1 MAAQVPAIFN
11 PNNRFFYDDLLKKC
25 VGTHMK
31 ESVNSAILASVAF
44 ITTKSS
50 MWIRKKK
57 AYNGSIYF
65 EFATDLK
72 GISTKHKVIIR
83 SDTGEDSDVTTSTKL
98 KDLLLQASIAKICY
112 TDVNFMPYPPN
123 APKYN
128 PEFFNLFLGF
138 RAQPAERIK
147 PNLVNPIIRHVH
159 EVWCAEDKQ
168 LTIYILNWLA
178 FLIQNPDKKPE
189 RILGRE
195 NFLSTTRL
203 EDVMGRFNAASLIT
217 EPYISIEEKG
227 IDVKVIDDFAG
238 YMILSNHAMPI
249 RIEMGDERFVALN
262 VSAKYKGNRE
272 YFSSLVKVLE
282 NPDTASSFMSYLLS
296 RDLTGFNPRSIP
308 DTQMKRELIEA
319 SIPNPQRFIQYYLEM
334 MWPDNCDTLEIPCT
348 NFYSTY
354 QNWCSEKGENKTLSD
369 NKFGMEIKQFTP
381 KMRVSR
387 SGTRINY
394 YILDKAKIVENFS
407 KVIQDVQDV
416 QEAPVEGVKL
426 VAEKP
431 AEEKPAEE
439 KPAEKKPEPAEE
451 KSAPV
456 IRKTPPP
463 LPPKPDHLKERQQEL
478 REEQP
483 DPDEDTNES
492 DTDEPIDNFSDC
504 YLSDEKPD
512 QEEPTPEPDDDYDV
526 LDNLLSDSD
535 TTTVDPTPEQQPE
548 SPAESS
554 ASVTK
559 PDPEPAPEEQ
569 FIPEPDTEPEVD
581 RDPEP
586 KEGTRAHWAW
596 HERHRWDR
604 KPWVKNSKD
613 QAFDDL
619 YNTSKELWAKY
630 QDASDEYDWE
640 ILAFEI
646 EECPTTR
653 IEDEYQYYLI
663 EVVDR
668 FKDWIEYNGY
678 LPKIPSHKGKAREIP
693 EERPKTDMEREW
705 EAANGLID
713 DWDEEDLDCVCSKI
727 DSF

>member
-25 VGTHMK
+25 IGTHTK
-31 ESVNSAILASVAF
+31 ESINSAISASVAF
-44 ITTKSS
+44 ITTKSG

-65 EFATDLK
+65 EFAADLK
-72 GISTKHKVIIR
+72 GISTKHKVSIR
-83 SDTGEDSDVTTSTKL
+83 SDAGEDDGMTTSIKL
-98 KDLLLQASIAKICY
+98 KDLLIQASVTKICY

-138 RAQPAERIK
+138 RAQPAEHIK

-159 EVWCAEDKQ
+159 ESPRCGKNI
-168 LTIYILNWLA
+168 LTDFIG
-178 FLIQNPDKKPE
+178 E

-203 EDVMGRFNAASLIT
+203 EDVMGRFNAAVRAKKLIILNECDMSGKEWHGANNRLKSLIT

-272 YFSSLVKVLE
+272 YFGSLVKVLE

-296 RDLTGFNPRSIP
+296 RDLTSFNPRSIP
-308 DTQMKRELIEA
+308 DTQMKQELIEA

-369 NKFGMEIKQFTP
+369 NKFGMEIKQFIP
-381 KMRVSR
+381 KTRPRR
-387 SGTRINY
+387 SGARINY
-394 YILDKAKIVENFS
+394 YILDKAKIAKNFS
-407 KVIQDVQDV
+407 RVIQETQDI
-416 QEAPVEGVKL
+416 QEAQVDQEEVEPVV
-426 VAEKP
+426 EKP
-431 AEEKPAEE
+431 AEEKPASV
-439 KPAEKKPEPAEE
+439 EKKPTEE
-451 KSAPV
+451 TK
-456 IRKTPPP
+456 KTPPP
-463 LPPKPDHLKERQQEL
+463 VPLKPDCLKVKPAPVINEDPIP
-478 REEQP
+478 EESP
-483 DPDEDTNES
+483 APIES
-492 DTDEPIDNFSDC
+492 DTDEPIDSFSD
-504 YLSDEKPD
+504 
-512 QEEPTPEPDDDYDV
+512 YD
-526 LDNLLSDSD
+526 LLSDSD
-535 TTTVDPTPEQQPE
+535 FTTVNPAPEQQPE
-548 SPAESS
+548 SPAEFS

-569 FIPEPDTEPEVD
+569 PESPAEFSASVTKPDPEPAPKEQPIPEPDTELEVD
-581 RDPEP
+581 WDPEP

-613 QAFDDL
+613 QVFNDL
-619 YNTSKELWAKY
+619 HNT
-630 QDASDEYDWE
+630 
-640 ILAFEI
+640 
-646 EECPTTR
+646 
-653 IEDEYQYYLI
+653 
-663 EVVDR
+663 
-668 FKDWIEYNGY
+668 G
-678 LPKIPSHKGKAREIP
+678 KIYG
-693 EERPKTDMEREW
+693 
-705 EAANGLID
+705 
-713 DWDEEDLDCVCSKI
+713 
-727 DSF
+727 